1 MKKPNQYIIETLAL
15 EDVNNWEGY
24 KEELEEVLAWQEK
37 DVLKVFEGFKEHSPK
52 LEQLADLDFMC
63 QDINSCNSFKCFGI
77 SCSCMRENFS
87 NPELQQEFA
96 EKYLELTK
104 QELLEIVRGNK

>member
-1 MKKPNQYIIETLAL
+1 
-15 EDVNNWEGY
+15 
-24 KEELEEVLAWQEK
+24 
-37 DVLKVFEGFKEHSPK
+37 
-52 LEQLADLDFMC
+52 
-63 QDINSCNSFKCFGI
+63 
-77 SCSCMRENFS
+77 MRENFS